1 MKVIIK
7 KDYKTITEWLAY
19 YIIIK
24 INQFEPTKDKKFVL
38 GLPTGS
44 SPLGIYKKLIQ
55 YYKEDKVSFKNVIT
69 FNMDEYVGLS
79 RDNQQSY
86 YYFMHHHFF
95 NHIDILPE
103 NINMLDGCAQD
114 LKEECSRYENKILEV
129 GGIDLFLGGV
139 GTDGH
144 IAFNEPGS
152 SLSSRTRIKTLC
164 QETISCNS
172 RFFNNNN
179 NVPQFA
185 LTVGLATIMDA
196 KEVVIII
203 SGIQKAHALKQC
215 LEGNVNNTWTI
226 TLLQHHKNC
235 IIGCDKAATKEL
247 KVKTLDYFNNLQ
259 TITNMLG
266 EPKYNHLDKFILKE
280 DKIVIFSPHPDDDV
294 IGLGGTMQKLNKKN
308 VIIIY
313 MTNGSHG
320 YDNTKYNYN
329 PRILEA
335 TLSLKTLGYNNANF
349 KFMEL
354 PFYETKQISEK
365 DHQIISELLHDIKP
379 KHIFVCRDTDPSKTH
394 NKCYNIIK
402 HCNLNKELEHI
413 WLYNSAWGTWD
424 SNNSGNS
431 GNSNTLKFN
440 ATSYFNEEEYQ
451 MKKLSIMM
459 HHSQDPPLVFYQDNK
474 PFYDRLQN
482 ECKLNPGHY
491 EEHFCVITK
500 EEFLKT

>member
-7 KDYKTITEWLAY
+7 KNYKTITEWIAY
-19 YIIIK
+19 YIVTK
-24 INQFEPTKDKKFVL
+24 INQFKPTNHRKFVL

-44 SPLGIYKKLIQ
+44 SPLGIYNKLIQ
-55 YYKEDKVSFKNVIT
+55 YYKENKVSFKNVIT

-79 RDNQQSY
+79 KEDPQSY
-86 YYFMHHHFF
+86 YYFMHRHFF
-95 NHIDILPE
+95 DHIDILPE
-103 NINMLDGCAQD
+103 HINMLDGCAPD
-114 LKEECSRYENKILEV
+114 LKQECARYESKIVEV

-164 QETISCNS
+164 QETIDSNS

-203 SGIQKAHALKQC
+203 SGIKKANALKQC

-226 TLLQHHKNC
+226 TLLQHHNNC
-235 IIGCDKAATKEL
+235 LIGCDKEATKEL

-259 TITNMLG
+259 KITNMLG
-266 EPKYNHLDKFILKE
+266 EPNYNYLDKFILNE

-308 VIIIY
+308 VIVIY

-335 TLSLKTLGYNNANF
+335 TLSLKVLGYNNDNF
-349 KFMEL
+349 KFIEL
-354 PFYETKQISEK
+354 PFYETKQITEI
-365 DHQIISELLHDIKP
+365 DTQMISKLLQDIKP
-379 KHIFVCRDTDPSKTH
+379 KHIFVCKDTDPSKTH
-394 NKCYNIIK
+394 NKCYNLIK
-402 HCNLNKELEHI
+402 ESTLNQELEKV
-413 WLYNSAWGTWD
+413 WLYNSAWGSWD
-424 SNNSGNS
+424 SDNFN
-431 GNSNTLKFN
+431 FN
-440 ATSYFNEEEYQ
+440 ATSYFNEEEYKL
-451 MKKLSIMM
+451 KKLSIMM
-459 HHSQDPPLVFYQDNK
+459 HHSQDPPLVYYQDNK

-482 ECKLNPGHY
+482 ECTLNPGHY
-491 EEHFCVITK
+491 EENFYVITK
-500 EEFLKT
+500 DEFINS